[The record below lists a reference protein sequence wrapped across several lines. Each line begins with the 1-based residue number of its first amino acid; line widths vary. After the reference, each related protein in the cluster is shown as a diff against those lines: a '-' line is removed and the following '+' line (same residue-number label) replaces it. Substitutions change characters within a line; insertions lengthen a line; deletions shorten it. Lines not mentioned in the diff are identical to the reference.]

1 MKNQIQKTAL
11 LKRMAEI
18 KIELKTLQQKFK
30 KITKQA
36 KEIRKNAG
44 VRKDKKRI
52 EDIRQKISGITQ

>member
-30 KITKQA
+30 EITKQA